1 MPRFSL
7 KQKHVVITGA
17 SDGIGRALALECGSV
32 GARVTLSARSQG
44 KLDAVASAIVMAGGA
59 AIAVTADVAD
69 RVACQSLVERAIALH
84 GPIDVLVCNAG
95 IGSAAPGAELI
106 DLDIV
111 QRTMDINFM
120 GAVRLTAAALES
132 LRQTRGRIVAVSSL
146 QGLVGFPN
154 ASAYSAS
161 KHAMQ
166 GFYDSLRIDLAGEV
180 TVLVVSPGP
189 VATSIHKTRAR
200 EGKTTSGEL
209 IARRSMPVAR
219 CATLIRAAIEAGS
232 RDLVMTARGKL
243 AARLY
248 PFCPDF
254 VDARIVA
261 ATRRFYAD
269 KR

>member
-1 MPRFSL
+1 MARFSL

-17 SDGIGRALALECGSV
+17 SDGIGRALALECVGV

-44 KLDAVASAIVMAGGA
+44 KLDAVAGAIVAAGGT

-69 RVACQSLVERAIALH
+69 RAQCQNLVERAVALH

-95 IGSAAPGAELI
+95 IGSVAQGDELI
-106 DLDIV
+106 NLDDI

-120 GAVRLTAAALES
+120 GAVRVTAAALDS

-146 QGLVGFPN
+146 QGLVGFPK
-154 ASAYSAS
+154 AVAYSAS

-166 GFYDSLRIDLAGEV
+166 GFYDSLRIDLAGAV
-180 TVLVVSPGP
+180 SVLVVSPGP
-189 VATSIHKTRAR
+189 VATSIQRPRALR
-200 EGKTTSGEL
+200 GKTTSDEL
-209 IARRSMPVAR
+209 LARRSMPAAR
-219 CATLIRAAIEAGS
+219 CATLVRAAIEAGS
-232 RDLVMTARGKL
+232 RDLVMTGRGKL

-248 PFCPDF
+248 PFFPDF

-261 ATRRFYAD
+261 AIKRFYAD
-269 KR
+269 QP